1 MDPNNPVIKLCVEGM
16 RAEAEGR
23 NHDAHLLF
31 MQAWE
36 ASGDDYEACV
46 AAHYVARHQSLEDA
60 LHWNQVALM
69 RAEVVGDERV
79 RGFYPSLYLNLGH
92 SHETL
97 GNLAEAKKYYELAAS
112 RVGDLAA
119 DPYGNTVR
127 KGIES
132 GRRRIRSLEEQG

>member
-16 RAEAEGR
+16 RAETEGR
-23 NHDAHLLF
+23 NEDAHNLF

-36 ASGDDYEACV
+36 ASEDDYEACV

-60 LHWNQVALM
+60 LHWNQVALA
-69 RAEVVGDERV
+69 RAEAVGDKRV
-79 RGFYPSLYLNLGH
+79 QGFYPSLYLNLGH
-92 SHETL
+92 SYEVL
-97 GNLAEAKKYYELAAS
+97 GNLAEAKRHYELAAE

-127 KGIES
+127 KGIEA
-132 GRRRIRSLEEQG
+132 GRRRIRMMEQP

>member
-16 RAEAEGR
+16 QAEAEGR
-23 NHDAHLLF
+23 NEDAHNLF

-36 ASGDDYEACV
+36 ASTDDYEACV

-69 RAEVVGDERV
+69 RAEAVGDERV
-79 RGFYPSLYLNLGH
+79 QGFYPSLYLNLGH
-92 SHETL
+92 SYEVL
-97 GNLAEAKKYYELAAS
+97 GNLAEAKRHYELAAE

-119 DPYGNTVR
+119 DPYGKTVR
-127 KGIES
+127 KGIEA
-132 GRRRIRSLEEQG
+132 GLRRLSMMEQH